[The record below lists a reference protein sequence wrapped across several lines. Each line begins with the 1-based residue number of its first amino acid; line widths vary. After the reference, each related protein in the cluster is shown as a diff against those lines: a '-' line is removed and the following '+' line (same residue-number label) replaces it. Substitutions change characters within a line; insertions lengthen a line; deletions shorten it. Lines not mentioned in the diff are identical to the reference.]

1 MKLYRISAF
10 IVILAMLFAGFAPA
24 NVRAQDSTSAGTIV
38 DIAASDPQFSTLV
51 AAVQTAGLAETL
63 SGEGPFT
70 VFAPTNAAF
79 AKLGEATIT
88 ALLNDPA
95 TLQGILLYHA
105 LSGSVYA
112 SDVLQ
117 RSFATTIN
125 GADVVFTQRGGSV
138 YINDARIMVTDI
150 QASNGV
156 IHVID
161 TVILPPTKDIV
172 DTAAANPNFKGLVAA
187 VQAAGLVETLKGEG
201 PFTVFAPTDAAFKKL
216 GRSTLEALL
225 KEPQKLAGI
234 LTYHVVAG
242 KLYSGDVLKTTSVA
256 TVNGS
261 DVVFTLKKG
270 QPYINNARITVT
282 NILTT
287 NGVIH
292 VIDAVILPPVGDI
305 VDTVVANP
313 KLKLLAAGVQAAGLV
328 ETLKGEGPFTVFA
341 PTDAAFKKLGMPT
354 LQALSK
360 DPARLTSILTYH
372 VAAGKYYS
380 PDLAQMV
387 ALPSVNGA
395 DLLFGM
401 NKGKL
406 TVNNV
411 RFVTTDIIAT
421 NGVIHIID
429 AVLLPPTKD
438 IVETAVA
445 NPKLKGLVAAVQI
458 AGLVETLKGEG
469 PFTVFAPVDS
479 AFYKLDRA
487 ALEALKNNPEELKKI
502 LLYHVVSG
510 KVYAGDV
517 VKLTE
522 AETVLGE
529 KVTISVKDG
538 KVYVND
544 ARVITTDIQTTNG
557 VIHLIDTVLLP
568 PTE

>member
-24 NVRAQDSTSAGTIV
+24 NVRAQGSAPAGTIV

-51 AAVQTAGLAETL
+51 AAVQAAGLAETL

-138 YINDARIMVTDI
+138 YINDARITLTDI

-161 TVILPPTKDIV
+161 SVILPPTKDIV
-172 DTAAANPNFKGLVAA
+172 DTAAANPNFQGLVAA

-216 GRSTLEALL
+216 GRSTIEALL

-261 DVVFTLKKG
+261 DVVFALKKG

-328 ETLKGEGPFTVFA
+328 ETL
-341 PTDAAFKKLGMPT
+341 
-354 LQALSK
+354 Q
-360 DPARLTSILTYH
+360 
-372 VAAGKYYS
+372 
-380 PDLAQMV
+380 
-387 ALPSVNGA
+387 
-395 DLLFGM
+395 
-401 NKGKL
+401 
-406 TVNNV
+406 
-411 RFVTTDIIAT
+411 
-421 NGVIHIID
+421 
-429 AVLLPPTKD
+429 
-438 IVETAVA
+438 
-445 NPKLKGLVAAVQI
+445 
-458 AGLVETLKGEG
+458 GEG

-502 LLYHVVSG
+502 LFYHVVSG

>member
-1 MKLYRISAF
+1 MCIRD
-10 IVILAMLFAGFAPA
+10 
-24 NVRAQDSTSAGTIV
+24 R
-38 DIAASDPQFSTLV
+38 
-51 AAVQTAGLAETL
+51 
-63 SGEGPFT
+63 
-70 VFAPTNAAF
+70 
-79 AKLGEATIT
+79 
-88 ALLNDPA
+88 
-95 TLQGILLYHA
+95 
-105 LSGSVYA
+105 
-112 SDVLQ
+112 
-117 RSFATTIN
+117 
-125 GADVVFTQRGGSV
+125 
-138 YINDARIMVTDI
+138 
-150 QASNGV
+150 
-156 IHVID
+156 
-161 TVILPPTKDIV
+161 
-172 DTAAANPNFKGLVAA
+172 
-187 VQAAGLVETLKGEG
+187 
-201 PFTVFAPTDAAFKKL
+201 
-216 GRSTLEALL
+216 
-225 KEPQKLAGI
+225 
-234 LTYHVVAG
+234 
-242 KLYSGDVLKTTSVA
+242 
-256 TVNGS
+256 
-261 DVVFTLKKG
+261 
-270 QPYINNARITVT
+270 
-282 NILTT
+282 
-287 NGVIH
+287 
-292 VIDAVILPPVGDI
+292 
-305 VDTVVANP
+305 
-313 KLKLLAAGVQAAGLV
+313 
-328 ETLKGEGPFTVFA
+328 
-341 PTDAAFKKLGMPT
+341 
-354 LQALSK
+354 SK

-380 PDLAQMV
+380 PDLAKMV

-429 AVLLPPTKD
+429 AVLLPPTKN
-438 IVETAVA
+438 IVETAIA
-445 NPKLKGLVAAVQI
+445 NPKLKGLVAAVQA
-458 AGLVETLKGEG
+458 AGLVETLQGEG

-502 LLYHVVSG
+502 LFYHVVSG